1 MTKRKRR
8 GSVGQTM
15 GGMIVGF
22 DYQVFRTTP
31 PPHELV
37 QSARPVT
44 GVSGEDGT
52 EFLVVFP
59 DATDPEI
66 PDGVAGDATPAP
78 ADPKPAPA
86 HATGP
91 EDSPAD

>member
-8 GSVGQTM
+8 GSVGQTI

-59 DATDPEI
+59 DAADPEI
-66 PDGVAGDATPAP
+66 PTRLPATPLP
-78 ADPKPAPA
+78 LLPTRSPRRPTRPAPR
-86 HATGP
+86 P
-91 EDSPAD
+91 PAG